1 MHYNVHYLRKSAT
14 WVTGLGTN
22 KVNFV
27 HTLFYKGKPNKIM
40 TTNSSKVNEMG
51 ELNLTNLSRRD
62 ATQMGDRDI
71 DPGISHEKLSENT
84 RESKNIANNAFYQ
97 NEKDPQI
104 LNKVKQ
110 NFDQQQ
116 DPFKKKTEE
125 KNE

>member
-1 MHYNVHYLRKSAT
+1 
-14 WVTGLGTN
+14 
-22 KVNFV
+22 
-27 HTLFYKGKPNKIM
+27 M

-125 KNE
+125 KN